1 MVVWRYSSC
10 YFVSCLLTL
19 NSCLYSSLIR
29 GEREISIPDDP
40 IESEIDWIH
49 KEIKEKDNTE
59 HIQTTA
65 MKSSWL
71 LWALSLVST
80 VSTETTI
87 TTPPPVSPLPTSAT
101 PFSPFHAPLKAEPQ
115 KRAFEVLQILNKR
128 VANECPSGYN
138 PCSTLDNPKICCRNG
153 SRCARDAADNIA
165 CCPTGA
171 SCTGSLFASTTDTSS
186 FMFPQYATGAAT
198 SVSTTQGAIATGST
212 MPGAYPFI
220 YVPTTF
226 SDAMTC
232 SAYYTKCESE
242 YAQCTASLGSGSNGQ
257 WGVTVGG
264 DGGAGVTI
272 QGGGAEATA
281 SACSSLQL
289 EACHGLNLGY
299 CNSYNSGQQNSGN
312 AGSPGKASSPQ
323 DLIFGVIVAVAGM
336 FI

>member
-1 MVVWRYSSC
+1 
-10 YFVSCLLTL
+10 
-19 NSCLYSSLIR
+19 
-29 GEREISIPDDP
+29 
-40 IESEIDWIH
+40 
-49 KEIKEKDNTE
+49 
-59 HIQTTA
+59 

-71 LWALSLVST
+71 LSALSLAST

-87 TTPPPVSPLPTSAT
+87 TTPPPAPPLSTAGT

-128 VANECPSGYN
+128 VANDCPSGYN
-138 PCSTLDNPKICCRNG
+138 PCSTFNNPKICCKNG
-153 SRCARDAADNIA
+153 SRCARDDADNIA
-165 CCPTGA
+165 CCPKGA
-171 SCTGSLFASTTDTSS
+171 SCTGSLVASATDTSS
-186 FMFPQYATGAAT
+186 FKFPQYGTGGAT
-198 SVSTTQGAIATGST
+198 SAHTTQGPIATGST

-232 SAYYTKCESE
+232 SAYFTKCENE

-257 WGVTVGG
+257 WGVTVAGN
-264 DGGAGVTI
+264 GGAGVTI

-281 SACSSLQL
+281 SACSGLKL

-299 CNSYNSGQQNSGN
+299 CNSYNTGEQNSEN
-312 AGSPGKASSPQ
+312 AGSPGMATSPQ
-323 DLIFGVIVAVAGM
+323 DLVLGVIVAVAGM